1 MEVYDTNPKAF
12 SQSKRSQ
19 KFSNPKDKRKAH
31 PNGQKLRKIYTEYY
45 FTKNSEKFTFEKRL
59 RGTDKSGHTIFGHTA
74 FEQEMNT
81 QMMTNLD
88 YSLNKNRNWEK
99 IPAVIDQVAAGE
111 KCKVERGKEKYGHKE
126 CEVIK
131 IGYFDM
137 KELQEQTNKLI
148 KQQQKYEKTLN
159 YDVDDINNYI
169 KDKFYESM
177 TKKAQRTSLKRWQQL
192 QNVKPKNIS
201 KNCHF
206 IQHATISASSVKR
219 GCKIR
224 RATVKSF
231 KLDSYWSPTKADD
244 TRDYIQ
250 MDLGKNWY
258 IEAVST
264 RGRCLVRKK
273 NYEIDHDQSHH
284 EYVRK
289 YKVMIKKDDGRKVI
303 KHPTKHYRKYRKRDQ
318 DRRKEDSSID
328 GNQQDF
334 ISLGTF
340 DGNRDSENEVANILK
355 LPNDNKKGVI
365 ARYIRI
371 YPLGHAQG
379 GYYGKKSMRVGVY
392 GNDEFDGKKKLK
404 DEEEDTLSENEID
417 CKGDLIRNSEV
428 PAAII
433 TINCPSETYQRNC
446 WAVKGWNE
454 GVFSCSCYMCKWHKF
469 ESRHVR
475 KSTRNNFKKQVKK
488 IRRVSDYGLDCEWIG
503 YHPFKGDM
511 R

>member
-1 MEVYDTNPKAF
+1 MEVYDTNPKVF

-45 FTKNSEKFTFEKRL
+45 FTKNSEKFTFEKQL
-59 RGTDKSGHTIFGHTA
+59 RGTDKSKHSIFGQTA

-81 QMMTNLD
+81 QMLTNLN

-99 IPAVIDQVAAGE
+99 IPAIIDQVEAGE
-111 KCKVERGKEKYGHKE
+111 KCKVERGKEKTYGHKE

-137 KELQEQTNKLI
+137 QELEEQTNKLI

-159 YDVDDINNYI
+159 YNVDDINNYV
-169 KDKFYESM
+169 KDRFYQ
-177 TKKAQRTSLKRWQQL
+177 TIIHKKDRTALKRWKEI

-206 IQHATISASSVKR
+206 IQFKSISARSVKR

-224 RATVKSF
+224 CATVKSF

-250 MDLGKNWY
+250 IDLGKNWY

-264 RGRCLVRKK
+264 RGRCLVR
-273 NYEIDHDQSHH
+273 NRNHEIDHQHSHH
-284 EYVRK
+284 EFVRK

-303 KHPTKHYRKYRKRDQ
+303 KHTTKYYKKRYRHG
-318 DRRKEDSSID
+318 D
-328 GNQQDF
+328 GKKDDDGLYDANEDF
-334 ISLGTF
+334 ISLGAF
-340 DGNRDSENEVANILK
+340 DGNRDSESEVANILK

-371 YPLGHAQG
+371 YPLSHAQG

-392 GNDEFDGKKKLK
+392 GNDKCDQDKELE
-404 DEEEDTLSENEID
+404 DEESEKEID
-417 CKGDLIRNSEV
+417 CSGGDLIRNSGV

-433 TINCPSETYQRNC
+433 TINCPCETYTRNC

-454 GVFSCSCYMCKWHKF
+454 GVFSCSCHGCKWSKF
-469 ESRHVR
+469 EARHIR
-475 KSTRNNFKKQVKK
+475 KSTRNNFKTQVKK
-488 IRRVSDYGLDCEWIG
+488 IRRVSDYGLDCDWIG
-503 YHPFKGDM
+503 YHPSKGCM
-511 R
+511 